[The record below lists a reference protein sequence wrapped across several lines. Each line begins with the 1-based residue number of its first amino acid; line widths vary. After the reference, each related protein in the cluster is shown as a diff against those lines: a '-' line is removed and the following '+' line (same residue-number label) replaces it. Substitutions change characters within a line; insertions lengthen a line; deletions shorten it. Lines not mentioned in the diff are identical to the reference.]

1 MPPMRVKKKHTNENY
16 KIMTM
21 KYRITKIRTKKK
33 SFGTPVSI
41 GLDEVVERMRSDK
54 YMQAVE
60 NIANR
65 VTRQLI
71 EKQETGW
78 DIDSV
83 KEKDELPY
91 LIFSGTFG
99 RQGVQDFREPTGLVL
114 LSVDYNHDAGLM

>member
-1 MPPMRVKKKHTNENY
+1 
-16 KIMTM
+16 MTM